1 MYVDDFTLSGRR
13 SISNVLVLILQA
25 NDDTDAPDPT
35 EINIEAHFSVI
46 DAFEMPAVH
55 FDSIRGGFTT

>member
-1 MYVDDFTLSGRR
+1 MTFAHVQT
-13 SISNVLVLILQA
+13 

-46 DAFEMPAVH
+46 DAFDMPAVH
-55 FDSIRGGFTT
+55 FDSIRGGFTTLVAGLQGRYQS